1 MEGLEGEEVREWH
14 GMPFLSAVRT
24 EVWVSGLCSVT
35 EINFAFEFVCFYA
48 S

>member
-1 MEGLEGEEVREWH
+1 VEGLEGEEVREWYE
-14 GMPFLSAVRT
+14 MPFLSAVRT
-24 EVWVSGLCSVT
+24 EVWVRGLCSVT